1 MLVKNRIVMPAM
13 GTGFATPEGLITQ
26 QSLDYYEAR
35 AKGGYGMV
43 IVETASVDFPRGIY
57 ASNRLVVDNDAA
69 GKKLEEELITLG
81 DTLQQEI
88 LTIKKEMKDD
98 KSNPE
103 LQKLY
108 QENSLLRQQLQRQQL
123 SSNQT
128 IQQLQQQYQ
137 QLRQMKEQ
145 QRAEQD
151 IVEDKEQR
159 VENKEQQQRVENKEQ
174 QQRVD
179 RTQHVDYVTDDLI
192 EIFSIPMP
200 AKKTNTTNAVIEV
213 IETDSEEVD
222 LDDELRE
229 ELQEL
234 NQQ

>member
-1 MLVKNRIVMPAM
+1 MAISVLQDRKFLVHV
-13 GTGFATPEGLITQ
+13 
-26 QSLDYYEAR
+26 S
-35 AKGGYGMV
+35 
-43 IVETASVDFPRGIY
+43 VE
-57 ASNRLVVDNDAA
+57 VVLLGSMAYFFHHRSKTLEERV
-69 GKKLEEELITLG
+69 KKLEEELITLG

-151 IVEDKEQR
+151 IVE
-159 VENKEQQQRVENKEQ
+159 NKEQQQRVENKD
-174 QQRVD
+174 QRVD
-179 RTQHVDYVTDDLI
+179 RNQHVDYVTDDLI
-192 EIFSIPMP
+192 EIFSIPMST
-200 AKKTNTTNAVIEV
+200 KKTNTTNAVIEV